1 MSQSVA
7 PWAVVTGASS
17 GLGVELARGLAARR
31 INLVLVA
38 RRAAPMRDLAADLE
52 QRWGILVVVEVVDL
66 AEPGNALVLQQGL
79 TQRGI
84 EPEILINNAGSGIG
98 GLFVEQDPERVRS
111 MLQLDIVTLTEL
123 ALIFGR
129 RMAARGSGF
138 ILLVGS
144 TAAYQPTPMTAA
156 YGAAKAFVLSLG
168 EALHVELAPAVGVT
182 VLSPGLM
189 DTGFAGVAGYQ
200 PPASVRR
207 TVLPPERVARI
218 GLEALFAR
226 RSSVV
231 PGRLNKLL
239 AFCSRLMPRHLQAML
254 VFRATRT

>member
-1 MSQSVA
+1 MSQTAGS
-7 PWAVVTGASS
+7 WALVTGASG

-38 RRAAPMRDLAADLE
+38 RREAPMRELAAALAA
-52 QRWGILVVVEVVDL
+52 RWGVRIVVEVLDL
-66 AEPGNALVLQQGL
+66 AQPGSAQTLQHRLDQ
-79 TQRGI
+79 QAI

-98 GLFVEQDPERVRS
+98 GLFIEQDAERLRA

-123 ALIFGR
+123 ALVFGR
-129 RMAARGSGF
+129 RMATRGKGF

-144 TAAYQPTPMTAA
+144 TAAYQPTPITAA

-168 EALHVELAPAVGVT
+168 EALHVELAPRVGVT

-189 DTGFAGVAGYQ
+189 DTGFASVSGYE

-207 TVLPPERVARI
+207 TVLAPERVAQI

-226 RSSVV
+226 KSSVV
-231 PGRLNKLL
+231 AGGLNKIL
-239 AFCSRLMPRHLQAML
+239 AFCSRLMSRHLQARL
-254 VFRATRT
+254 VFRATKS